1 VRKDGTVTLF
11 LSKGADLRPVPNVV
25 GSTVA
30 IATANLK
37 SAGLV
42 KGEEIQRFSNAA
54 KGLVI
59 GTDPPVGRP
68 LRPGSVV
75 KLIVSKGPELIPVPD
90 VQGMPEAQAKDT
102 VNKAGFKY
110 TTVQVFS
117 DTVPVGVVADQSPSS
132 GTAPRNS
139 SITLNISKG
148 PELVVVPDLNNV
160 ERDEAVRQLEAL
172 GLRADVTRFGGG
184 KKVHAQSPSPGTQV
198 RKGTVVKLL
207 VY

>member
-1 VRKDGTVTLF
+1 
-11 LSKGADLRPVPNVV
+11 
-25 GSTVA
+25 
-30 IATANLK
+30 
-37 SAGLV
+37 V

-59 GTDPPVGRP
+59 ATDPVVGKP

-75 KLIVSKGPELIPVPD
+75 KLIVSRGPELIPVPN
-90 VQGMPEAQAKDT
+90 VQGMPEAQAQDT

-110 TTVQVFS
+110 TTLQVFS

-132 GTAPRNS
+132 GTAPRGS
-139 SITLNISKG
+139 SITLQVSKG

-160 ERDEAVRQLEAL
+160 DRDEAVRQLEAL
-172 GLRADVTRFGGG
+172 GLRADVTRFPGGNG
-184 KKVHAQSPSPGTQV
+184 KKVRAQSPSPGTQV